1 MGGSMDFVKDL
12 GRKKES
18 KKFNQIENKNMIENY
33 NNLVEKY
40 NEINSFSEQ
49 VVEKYNNLVE
59 KYNKYVEDFEIE
71 KQRYEEDIKT
81 QKDVNFK
88 LENKFTELQKH
99 VDRLL
104 DSYQLL
110 EKENRRLDEVN
121 KSLEKYIE
129 IMDNSKEAPVKNERG
144 AGRKKKY
151 NQEQIERILEL
162 RTEGYEY
169 TDIVELLDNEFKDRK
184 WSVKEVKYVFTRY
197 KNSDIN

>member
-1 MGGSMDFVKDL
+1 MDFVKDL
-12 GRKKES
+12 GRKKEN

-71 KQRYEEDIKT
+71 KQRYEDDIKT

-129 IMDNSKEAPVKNERG
+129 IMDNTKTTPVKNERG

-151 NQEQIERILEL
+151 NQEQIDRILEL

-169 TDIVELLDNEFKDRK
+169 TDIVELLDSEFKDKK

-197 KNSDIN
+197 KNADVN

>member
-1 MGGSMDFVKDL
+1 MDFVKDL
-12 GRKKES
+12 GRKKEN

-71 KQRYEEDIKT
+71 KQRYEDDIKT

-129 IMDNSKEAPVKNERG
+129 IMDNSKATPVKNERG

-151 NQEQIERILEL
+151 NQEQIDKILEL
-162 RTEGYEY
+162 RTDGYEY
-169 TDIVELLDNEFKDRK
+169 TDIVELLDSEFKDRK

-197 KNSDIN
+197 KNTDIN

>member
-1 MGGSMDFVKDL
+1 MDFVKDL
-12 GRKKES
+12 GRKKEN
-18 KKFNQIENKNMIENY
+18 KNFNQIENKNMIDNY

-59 KYNKYVEDFEIE
+59 KYNKYVEDFELD

-81 QKDVNFK
+81 QKEVNLK

-110 EKENRRLDEVN
+110 EKENKRLDEVN
-121 KSLEKYIE
+121 KSLEKYID
-129 IMDNSKEAPVKNERG
+129 IMDNSKSTPVKNERG

-151 NQEQIERILEL
+151 TQEQIDKILEL
-162 RTEGYEY
+162 RTESYEY
-169 TDIVELLDNEFKDRK
+169 TDIVELLDDQFKDRK

-197 KNSDIN
+197 KNSDSN

>member
-1 MGGSMDFVKDL
+1 MDFVKDL
-12 GRKKES
+12 GRKKEN

-71 KQRYEEDIKT
+71 KQRYEDDIKT
-81 QKDVNFK
+81 QKDVNVK

-129 IMDNSKEAPVKNERG
+129 IMDNSKTTPVKNERG

-151 NQEQIERILEL
+151 NQEQIDRILEL
-162 RTEGYEY
+162 RTDGYEY
-169 TDIVELLDNEFKDRK
+169 TDIVELLDSEFKDRK

-197 KNSDIN
+197 KNADVN

>member
-1 MGGSMDFVKDL
+1 MDFVKDL

>member
-1 MGGSMDFVKDL
+1 MDFVKDL
-12 GRKKES
+12 GRKKEN
-18 KKFNQIENKNMIENY
+18 KKYNNLENKNMIDNY

-49 VVEKYNNLVE
+49 VVEKYNVLVE

-71 KQRYEEDIKT
+71 KQKYEEDIKC
-81 QKDVNFK
+81 QKETNLK
-88 LENKFTELQKH
+88 LENKFTELQRH

-104 DSYQLL
+104 ESYEML
-110 EKENRRLDEVN
+110 EKENRRLEEVN

-129 IMDNSKEAPVKNERG
+129 IMDKTKSAPIKNERG

-151 NQEQIERILEL
+151 TQKQIDRIIEL
-162 RTEGYEY
+162 RTEGLEY
-169 TDIVELLDNEFKDRK
+169 TEVVEFLDTEFSDKK

-197 KNSDIN
+197 KNPEN

>member
-1 MGGSMDFVKDL
+1 MDFVKDL
-12 GRKKES
+12 GRKKEN

-71 KQRYEEDIKT
+71 KQRYEDDIKT
-81 QKDVNFK
+81 QKDVNVK

-129 IMDNSKEAPVKNERG
+129 IMDNSKTTPVKNERG

-151 NQEQIERILEL
+151 NQEQIDRILEL
-162 RTEGYEY
+162 RTDGYEY
-169 TDIVELLDNEFKDRK
+169 TDIVELLDSEFKDRK

-197 KNSDIN
+197 KNADIN

>member
-1 MGGSMDFVKDL
+1 MDFVKDL
-12 GRKKES
+12 GRKKENNN
-18 KKFNQIENKNMIENY
+18 FNQIENKNMIDNY
-33 NNLVEKY
+33 NNLLEKY

-59 KYNKYVEDFEIE
+59 KYNKYVEDFELD

-81 QKDVNFK
+81 QKEVNLK

-110 EKENRRLDEVN
+110 EKENKRLDEVN
-121 KSLEKYIE
+121 KSLEKYID
-129 IMDNSKEAPVKNERG
+129 IMDNSKSTPVKNERG

-151 NQEQIERILEL
+151 TQEQIDKILEL
-162 RTEGYEY
+162 RTESYEY
-169 TDIVELLDNEFKDRK
+169 TDIVELLDDQFKDRK

-197 KNSDIN
+197 KNSDSN

>member
-1 MGGSMDFVKDL
+1 MDFVKDL
-12 GRKKES
+12 GRKKEN

-71 KQRYEEDIKT
+71 KQRYEDDIKT

-129 IMDNSKEAPVKNERG
+129 IMDNSKATPVKNERG

-151 NQEQIERILEL
+151 NQEQIDKILEL
-162 RTEGYEY
+162 RTDGYEY
-169 TDIVELLDNEFKDRK
+169 TDIVELLDSEFKDRK

-197 KNSDIN
+197 KNADIN

>member
-1 MGGSMDFVKDL
+1 MDFVKDL
-12 GRKKES
+12 GRKKEN

-71 KQRYEEDIKT
+71 KQRYEDDIKT

-129 IMDNSKEAPVKNERG
+129 IMDNSKTTPVKNERG

-151 NQEQIERILEL
+151 NQEQIDRILEL
-162 RTEGYEY
+162 RTDGYEY
-169 TDIVELLDNEFKDRK
+169 TDIVELLDSEFKDRK

-197 KNSDIN
+197 KNADVN